1 MLSWRSSFSAF
12 FMEEIWKP
20 IPGYETHYAASSL
33 GRIKSIRRVVKDI
46 KDGKERTRIFKEKIL
61 RFNIGK
67 SHGRMSVMLSK
78 NGELK
83 RIFAA
88 RLVCLA
94 FHGLPPEDKE
104 NVLHYDD
111 VHTNNVPENL
121 RWGSLKE
128 NAADMRRN
136 LGYWPS
142 YIDGRSKRPRK
153 KLGDPLLNEAQVR
166 VLLRL
171 PRDMRHLRGLRTQLA
186 EAWGVKPST
195 ITSARNGGKGWQDL
209 STEPLWDIAARLNGE
224 LLGREILK
232 RNSLNLPS
240 YGAA

>member
-1 MLSWRSSFSAF
+1 
-12 FMEEIWKP
+12 MEEIWKP
-20 IPGYETHYAASSL
+20 IPGYETHYAASST

-46 KDGKERTRIFKEKIL
+46 KSGKERTRVFKEKIL
-61 RFNIGK
+61 RLNINK
-67 SHGRMSVMLSK
+67 THGRVSVMLSK
-78 NGELK
+78 KGELK
-83 RIFAA
+83 RILVA

-94 FHGLPPEDKE
+94 FHGLPPRGKE

-166 VLLRL
+166 VLRRL
-171 PRDMRHLRGLRTQLA
+171 PDMRHLRGIRTDLA
-186 EAWGVKPST
+186 SAWGVKPTS
-195 ITSARNGGKGWQDL
+195 ITSAKNGGKGWDDL
-209 STEPLWDIAARLNGE
+209 STEALWDMAQRLSGE
-224 LLGREILK
+224 LVGRDLPK
-232 RNSLNLPS
+232 RNRR
-240 YGAA
+240 

>member
-1 MLSWRSSFSAF
+1 
-12 FMEEIWKP
+12 MEEIWKP
-20 IPGYETHYAASSL
+20 IPGYEAHYAASST

-46 KDGKERTRIFKEKIL
+46 KSGKERTRVFKEKIL
-61 RFNIGK
+61 RFNINK
-67 SHGRMSVMLSK
+67 THGRVSVMLSK
-78 NGELK
+78 KGELK
-83 RIFAA
+83 RILVA

-94 FHGLPPEDKE
+94 FHGLPPQGKE

-166 VLLRL
+166 VLRRL
-171 PRDMRHLRGLRTQLA
+171 PDMRHLRGIRTDLA
-186 EAWGVKPST
+186 DAWGVKPTS
-195 ITSARNGGKGWQDL
+195 ITSAKNGGKGWDEL
-209 STEPLWDIAARLNGE
+209 STEPLWDMAQRLSGE
-224 LLGREILK
+224 LVGRDLPK
-232 RNSLNLPS
+232 RNRR
-240 YGAA
+240 